1 MKIKN
6 EYLIETPKS
15 FDEFKNFLFEH
26 VIINKKAEIS
36 YELDIYPYEIII
48 NIPVNNFFKY
58 SLKRYDSEYSGI
70 HIKDLIEDVETSI
83 RLFKNNKKRISFTRY
98 TTHFKRIH
106 EKLKKENNNEE

>member
-15 FDEFKNFLFEH
+15 FDEFKDFLFEH

-58 SLKRYDSEYSGI
+58 SLKPYDCNFSGI
-70 HIKDLIEDVETSI
+70 HIKDMLKDKESSI
-83 RLFKNNKKRISFTRY
+83 KFPNNNTKRISYTRHPR
-98 TTHFKRIH
+98 HFKRIH
-106 EKLKKENNNEE
+106 EKLKEENV